1 MKAYFIRRLIL
12 LPVTLLGITFMVFM
26 ITRFAPGGPLQQMIM
41 ANQAEGGKQGDGKA
55 ENGGLSLEDL
65 ESAEEEF
72 GMDKTAAYAYGQWL
86 GVLPREDFIS
96 KLEFSEE
103 YGVRRDEAA
112 GTESVRLVLKGEDRV
127 ALVKRKGDE
136 LVSAIYE
143 DSGKSLTDGD
153 WLVRLENSEMR
164 NERRRRREGADTE
177 DSNYSHRAVVFQE
190 NLSGLLQGDMRK
202 SRTYQDSVWS
212 MILERVPVA
221 LYFGILA
228 AMITYGISLPLGVV
242 KAIRHR
248 TFVDN
253 LSSILIFIGYAIPG
267 FALGGVLLVWL
278 GANHQ
283 LFPLMGLTSQ
293 GFESMSLWGQFL
305 DLAHHTVLPLTCYVI
320 GGFAYTTMMMKNNLM
335 DNLAADYVRTAMAK
349 GVSFRRAVFAHA
361 FRNSMI
367 PIATSLGQ
375 LITLF
380 VGGSILVERV
390 FDINGFGQLQLQ
402 SVVDKDIPLVMGLL
416 TISAGLML
424 LGNIISDLIVAWI
437 DPRIKFN

>member
-1 MKAYFIRRLIL
+1 
-12 LPVTLLGITFMVFM
+12 M

-41 ANQAEGGKQGDGKA
+41 ANQAEGGSQGNGKS
-55 ENGGLSLEDL
+55 ENGGLSVEELEA
-65 ESAEEEF
+65 AEEEF
-72 GMDKTAAYAYGQWL
+72 GMDKPAVYAYGQWL
-86 GVLPREDFIS
+86 GMLPREDFIS

-103 YGVRRDEAA
+103 FGVQRDEEA
-112 GTESVRLVLKGEDRV
+112 GTETIRLVLRGEDRV

-136 LVSAIYE
+136 LVFARYE
-143 DSGKSLTDGD
+143 DNGQDVTEGG
-153 WLVRLENSEMR
+153 WQVRLENSEMR

-177 DSNYSHRAVVFQE
+177 DSNYHHRAVIFKE
-190 NLSGLLQGDMRK
+190 NFSGMLQGDMRK
-202 SRTYQDSVWS
+202 SRTYQDDVWL
-212 MILERVPVA
+212 MILKRVPIA
-221 LYFGILA
+221 LYFGLLA
-228 AMITYGISLPLGVV
+228 AVITYGISLPLGVV

-253 LSSILIFIGYAIPG
+253 ASSILIFIGYAIPG

-283 LFPLMGLTSQ
+283 IFPLIGLTDPDFDSL
-293 GFESMSLWGQFL
+293 SLWGKFI
-305 DLAHHTVLPLTCYVI
+305 DVAHHTVLPLICYVI

-349 GVSFRRAVFAHA
+349 GVSFRRAVFGHA

-380 VGGSILVERV
+380 VGGSILIERV

-402 SVVDKDIPLVMGLL
+402 SVENKDIPLVMGLL

-424 LGNIISDLIVAWI
+424 LGNIISDFIVAWI

>member
-26 ITRFAPGGPLQQMIM
+26 ITRLAPGGPLQQMIM
-41 ANQAEGGKQGDGKA
+41 ANRENAGSEGAGKT
-55 ENGGLSLEDL
+55 ENGGLSDE
-65 ESAEEEF
+65 EIEAAEEEF
-72 GMDKTAAYAYGQWL
+72 GVDKPAAYAYGQWL
-86 GVLPREDFIS
+86 GVLPRENFIS
-96 KLEFSEE
+96 KLEYSEE
-103 YGVRRDEAA
+103 YGVQRDAEA
-112 GTESVRLVLKGEDRV
+112 GTEQVRIVLKGEDRV
-127 ALVKRKGDE
+127 AQVTRKGDT

-143 DSGKSLTDGD
+143 DSGENVESGG
-153 WLVRLENSEMR
+153 WIVRLENADMR
-164 NERRRRREGADTE
+164 NERRRRREGKDSE
-177 DSNYSHRAVVFQE
+177 DVNYPHRAVVFKE
-190 NLSGLLQGDMRK
+190 SFAGLLQGDLRK
-202 SRTYQDSVWS
+202 SRNYQDDVWA

-221 LYFGILA
+221 LYFGLLSAI
-228 AMITYGISLPLGVV
+228 ITYGISLPLGVV

-253 LSSILIFIGYAIPG
+253 ATSVLIFVGYAIPG

-283 LFPLMGLTSQ
+283 LFPLIGLTSQ
-293 GFESMSLWGQFL
+293 EFDSLSLWGKFL
-305 DLAHHTVLPLTCYVI
+305 DLAHHTVLPLTCYVV

-349 GVSFRRAVFAHA
+349 GVNFRRAVFGHA

-367 PIATSLGQ
+367 PIATTLGQ

-390 FDINGFGQLQLQ
+390 FDINGFGQLQLL
-402 SVVDKDIPLVMGLL
+402 SVENKDIPLVMGLL
-416 TISAGLML
+416 TVSAGLML

>member
-1 MKAYFIRRLIL
+1 
-12 LPVTLLGITFMVFM
+12 MVFM
-26 ITRFAPGGPLQQMIM
+26 ITRFAPGGPLQKMIM
-41 ANQAEGGKQGDGKA
+41 ANQQQGGSQGAGKS
-55 ENGGLSLEDL
+55 ENGGLSVEDI
-65 ESAEEEF
+65 EAAEEEF
-72 GMDKTAAYAYGQWL
+72 GMDKPAAYAYGQWL
-86 GVLPREDFIS
+86 GLLPREDFIS
-96 KLEFSEE
+96 KLEFSAE
-103 YGVRRDEAA
+103 YGVQRDEKA
-112 GTESVRLVLKGEDRV
+112 GTETVRLVLKGEDKV
-127 ALVKRKGDE
+127 ALVTRKGDD
-136 LVSAIYE
+136 LVSAVYE
-143 DSGKSLTDGD
+143 NGGDALEESG

-164 NERRRRREGADTE
+164 NERRKRREGGDSEDT
-177 DSNYSHRAVVFQE
+177 NYAHRAVVFKE
-190 NLSGLLQGDMRK
+190 SFSGLLQGDMRK
-202 SRTYQDSVWS
+202 SRTYQDDVGG

-221 LYFGILA
+221 LYFGLLA

-253 LSSILIFIGYAIPG
+253 VSSVLIFVGYAIPG

-293 GFESMSLWGQFL
+293 GFDSLSLWGKFL

-320 GGFAYTTMMMKNNLM
+320 GGFAYMTMMMKNNLM

-380 VGGSILVERV
+380 VGGSILIERL

-402 SVVDKDIPLVMGLL
+402 SVEDKDIPLVMGML
-416 TISAGLML
+416 TVSAGLML
-424 LGNIISDLIVAWI
+424 LGNIISDLIVAWV